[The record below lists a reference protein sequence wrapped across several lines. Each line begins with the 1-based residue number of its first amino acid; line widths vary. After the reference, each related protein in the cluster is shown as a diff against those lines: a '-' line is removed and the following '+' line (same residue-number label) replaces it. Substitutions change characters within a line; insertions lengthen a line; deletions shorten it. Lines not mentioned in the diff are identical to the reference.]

1 MPNENNRPTAV
12 FTKAHTTGF
21 HLPVT
26 VGVSW
31 RSYPYTPTVRLDIT
45 AYDDD
50 RGGQSVQA
58 ELPIVHALRVG
69 LNLVSYAQQV
79 AAHDVTRTAE
89 DAKFR
94 PIPGDVRVDPHGLR
108 STCARSTS
116 WAVAVDCADGVW
128 PVVWWAS
135 DSCTFIPA
143 HLVNATETTKEGE

>member
-69 LNLVSYAQQV
+69 LNLVSYAQQT

-89 DAKFR
+89 DARHR
-94 PIPGDVRVDPHGLR
+94 PIPGDVMDFGI
-108 STCARSTS
+108 TT
-116 WAVAVDCADGVW
+116 AVCRGTVIHAAPFAIEVA
-128 PVVWWAS
+128 
-135 DSCTFIPA
+135 
-143 HLVNATETTKEGE
+143 